1 MRLVLDMGDN
11 EKIDLSKKDK
21 GKEHDD
27 HWRPGIA
34 NAPQNA
40 SVDLVQAGKESEPT
54 VRSDEKGAI
63 INNVWI
69 CIENPSF
76 IKLSVFRPLIAHY
89 MEICCI
95 LSNIRASGSNP
106 LHPARNRIP
115 ALLQEKHRFG
125 LILAAVWGILIL

>member
-69 CIENPSF
+69 CIENPNDLRGKAECRQSQDQRPD
-76 IKLSVFRPLIAHY
+76 FRHFHGDLMTLLDAGKIPGPGVLP
-89 MEICCI
+89 
-95 LSNIRASGSNP
+95 SKG
-106 LHPARNRIP
+106 RNS
-115 ALLQEKHRFG
+115 
-125 LILAAVWGILIL
+125 

>member
-54 VRSDEKGAI
+54 VRSDEKGGRDRISVPISAI
-63 INNVWI
+63 
-69 CIENPSF
+69 F
-76 IKLSVFRPLIAHY
+76 KATL
-89 MEICCI
+89 
-95 LSNIRASGSNP
+95 
-106 LHPARNRIP
+106 
-115 ALLQEKHRFG
+115 
-125 LILAAVWGILIL
+125 

>member
-1 MRLVLDMGDN
+1 MVIEIKQETAHHPPQGVAKSHEMRLILDMGDN

-63 INNVWI
+63 Q
-69 CIENPSF
+69 S
-76 IKLSVFRPLIAHY
+76 
-89 MEICCI
+89 
-95 LSNIRASGSNP
+95 
-106 LHPARNRIP
+106 
-115 ALLQEKHRFG
+115 
-125 LILAAVWGILIL
+125 